1 MCGTGIN
8 YCQSPACLFQYGPAC
23 DANQIPPG
31 TNTTSVPR
39 PRLGS
44 LPYGQAIYHC
54 TTPGHVAL
62 TFDDGPYI
70 WTGDLLDILK
80 TNNVK
85 ATFFIVGNNN
95 GKGQIND
102 PSTGYPAI
110 IQRMYAE
117 GHQIA
122 SHTWSHQDLSTLTHQ
137 QRMDQIVKNEMAFVD
152 ILGFFPTYLRPPYE
166 SCNGDCLTDLGTM
179 GYHVMNYDVDTLD
192 WQENYPNSQQIF
204 LNAIKSG
211 KPATNSFI
219 PLTHDI
225 HNGTVHGFAQFM
237 IDNLKQMG
245 YTTVLVGDCLQD
257 PSVNWYRN
265 PANGQGW
272 SGPAA
277 GSQASASPSATNL
290 PAKVATTAS
299 LISTTMPTT
308 TAQSAS
314 SAVNTTKANS
324 ATTLAITSSTAGKTN
339 GTASSTARNTT
350 SSTAIR
356 TANSTANS
364 TASATKS
371 VAASGETYGRAVNS
385 FLLALG
391 VIFSMGALL

>member
-8 YCQSPACLFQYGPAC
+8 YCSSPACLFQYGPAC
-23 DANQIPPG
+23 DANQTPPG

-39 PRLGS
+39 PALGS

-54 TTPGHVAL
+54 STPGHVAL

-70 WTGDLLDILK
+70 WTSDLLDILK
-80 TNNVK
+80 ANNVK

-117 GHQIA
+117 GHQIG
-122 SHTWSHQDLSTLTHQ
+122 SHTWSHQDMSTLTHQ

-166 SCNGDCLTDLGTM
+166 SCNSACLADLGAM

-204 LNAIKSG
+204 LNAIDSG

-237 IDNLKQMG
+237 INNLKQMG

-257 PSVNWYRN
+257 ASINWYRN

-277 GSQASASPSATNL
+277 GSQASTNL
-290 PAKVATTAS
+290 PAKVATATSSAIN
-299 LISTTMPTT
+299 LTT
-308 TAQSAS
+308 TASTTAHSTS
-314 SAVNTTKANS
+314 SAIS
-324 ATTLAITSSTAGKTN
+324 ATKTN
-339 GTASSTARNTT
+339 GTGTLATTSTTIGKSNGTISST
-350 SSTAIR
+350 I
-356 TANSTANS
+356 
-364 TASATKS
+364 ASATKS
-371 VAASGETYGRAVNS
+371 VAESGETYGRVVHP
-385 FLLALG
+385 FLLALS
-391 VIFSMGALL
+391 VIFWMGRLA